1 MKLIEGQMINSRYR
15 LEKCLAQGGMG
26 EVWKAYD
33 VIGRRG
39 VAVKALRG
47 DLEESASRL
56 QRLRIE
62 AKNSAHLAH
71 PAIAALFDYYENDG
85 MGFLIME
92 YIPWPSLAQIYK
104 ECGKMAPKKLLPL
117 ISQVA
122 KGLYV
127 AHKNAVIH
135 RDIKPANIL
144 VSPNGKVKITDFGV
158 SYSEHQANITQ
169 AGKVVGTAQYISP
182 EQAKGGKPL
191 PQSDIYSLGIVLYE
205 GLSGHRPFTGATPV
219 DIAAAQVNDPVP
231 PLPGDIPSVL
241 SRYVMVML
249 EKDPARRPRNAL
261 NVANDIDHISEIIA
275 NEVVSRKVCSY
286 PHRAKYYIHTNVMNE
301 YRLIEGVLPRAGLTG
316 YKKESFK

>member
-1 MKLIEGQMINSRYR
+1 MKLIEGQIIHSRYR
-15 LEKCLAQGGMG
+15 LVKRLAQGGMG

-33 VIGRRG
+33 LGARRQ

-47 DLEESASRL
+47 DLEENASRL
-56 QRLRIE
+56 ERMRIE

-71 PAIAALFDYYENDG
+71 PAIAALFDYYENNG

-104 ECGKMAPKKLLPL
+104 EHGKIAPKKLLPL

-127 AHKNAVIH
+127 AHKNGVIH
-135 RDIKPANIL
+135 RDIKPANIM
-144 VSPNGKVKITDFGV
+144 VSPEGKVKITDFGV
-158 SYSEHQANITQ
+158 SYSEHQAQITQ
-169 AGKVVGTAQYISP
+169 AGRVVGTAQYISP
-182 EQAKGGKPL
+182 EQAKGGRPL

-205 GLSGHRPFTGATPV
+205 GLSGHRPFTGTSPV

-231 PLPGDIPSVL
+231 PLPSEIPSVL

-249 EKDPARRPRNAL
+249 DKNPARRPRNAL
-261 NVANDIDHISEIIA
+261 NVANDIDHISEVIA
-275 NEVVSRKVCSY
+275 NEVVPRRVFSY
-286 PHRAKYYIHTNVMNE
+286 PHYAKYYIHTDVMNE
-301 YRLIEGVLPRAGLTG
+301 YRLMEGVLPRTGLTG
-316 YKKESFK
+316 YQKESYK

>member
-1 MKLIEGQMINSRYR
+1 MKLIEGQIINSRYR
-15 LEKCLAQGGMG
+15 LEKRLAQGGMG

-33 VIGRRG
+33 VAGKRE

-62 AKNSAHLAH
+62 AKNSARLAY
-71 PAIAALFDYYENDG
+71 PTIAALFDYYENNG

-104 ECGKMAPKKLLPL
+104 ESGKMAPKKLLPL
-117 ISQVA
+117 ICQAA
-122 KGLYV
+122 KGLYA
-127 AHKNAVIH
+127 AHKKGVIH

-144 VSPNGKVKITDFGV
+144 VSPDGKVKITDFGV

-205 GLSGHRPFTGATPV
+205 GLCGHRPFTGPTPV
-219 DIAAAQVNDPVP
+219 DIAASQVNDPVP
-231 PLPGDIPSVL
+231 PLPEDIPQDL
-241 SRYVMVML
+241 SKYVMVML
-249 EKDPARRPRNAL
+249 DKDPARRPRNAL
-261 NVANDIDHISEIIA
+261 DVANQIGHISEVIA
-275 NEVVSRKVCSY
+275 NGVLPRRVFSY
-286 PHRAKYYIHTNVMNE
+286 PHYPKYYVHTDVMNE
-301 YRLIEGVLPRAGLTG
+301 YRLIEGVLPHVGLTG